1 MIELYQSLGLNQ
13 NPFSKFSAEE
23 ELEYLK
29 DIYVTPKYF
38 NSLFSDL
45 KSGSS
50 RFIIGSRGSGKTALM
65 HQLKTNLDNSNVFVL
80 FIDNFDGIPTKE
92 NEKHLI
98 YNIIQKIVTD
108 FCIIISQNPKS
119 IKKLNEFEKEKLSF
133 FIEQF
138 FKTLSRKEYE
148 DRNDKVKKFKTKNFI
163 KNIYNNFFN
172 KPINFLISGGVE
184 ILSDTVSKSFNLPK
198 VQPDEFFKNYV
209 PTAVLNTPKKNSD
222 ISNYDYNSLKEILID
237 LTGIIKKVGFE
248 NVVVLF
254 DKIDEYRELKGSI
267 NDVCVFIESI
277 LKDTNLLM
285 QTNFSLVFS
294 IWDEVRNELASNGIR
309 FDKFKPIDV
318 SWTSEEITQILNER
332 IKYFGETTKQAEKL
346 LEDNNELVKLI
357 ELSNNSPRDLLHLF
371 GSIYDEQTLVDISSK
386 FLSIQSINKG
396 KMKFCKEYEYYAL
409 FPSKRNSK
417 EDVFRNINRLLKTG
431 KTTLRATDFVT
442 SLKVSTSTANSYIK
456 IITDFNF
463 AKMTDQQYVY
473 EISDPK
479 LKFLIEKG
487 INEI

>member
-98 YNIIQKIVTD
+98 FNIIQKIVTD

-172 KPINFLISGGVE
+172 
-184 ILSDTVSKSFNLPK
+184 
-198 VQPDEFFKNYV
+198 
-209 PTAVLNTPKKNSD
+209 
-222 ISNYDYNSLKEILID
+222 
-237 LTGIIKKVGFE
+237 
-248 NVVVLF
+248 
-254 DKIDEYRELKGSI
+254 
-267 NDVCVFIESI
+267 
-277 LKDTNLLM
+277 
-285 QTNFSLVFS
+285 
-294 IWDEVRNELASNGIR
+294 
-309 FDKFKPIDV
+309 
-318 SWTSEEITQILNER
+318 
-332 IKYFGETTKQAEKL
+332 
-346 LEDNNELVKLI
+346 
-357 ELSNNSPRDLLHLF
+357 
-371 GSIYDEQTLVDISSK
+371 
-386 FLSIQSINKG
+386 
-396 KMKFCKEYEYYAL
+396 
-409 FPSKRNSK
+409 
-417 EDVFRNINRLLKTG
+417 
-431 KTTLRATDFVT
+431 
-442 SLKVSTSTANSYIK
+442 
-456 IITDFNF
+456 
-463 AKMTDQQYVY
+463 
-473 EISDPK
+473 
-479 LKFLIEKG
+479 
-487 INEI
+487 

>member
-1 MIELYQSLGLNQ
+1 MTELFQSLGLNQ

-29 DIYVTPKYF
+29 EIYVTPKYF

-65 HQLKTNLDNSNVFVL
+65 HQLKDILETSKVFVL
-80 FIDNFDGIPTKE
+80 FIDNFDGMPTKE
-92 NEKHLI
+92 NEKHFL
-98 YNIIQKIVTD
+98 YNLIQKLVTD
-108 FCIIISQNPKS
+108 YCLVISQNPKLL
-119 IKKLNEFEKEKLSF
+119 KKLNEFEKEKLSF

-148 DRNDKVKKFKTKNFI
+148 DRYNKVTSFKTKNFF
-163 KNIYNNFFN
+163 KNLYNNYFN

-184 ILSDTVSKSFNLPK
+184 IIADTVSKSFSLPSVK
-198 VQPDEFFKNYV
+198 TDDFFKNYV
-209 PTAVLNTPKKNSD
+209 PTIPVTTPKKNSAID
-222 ISNYDYNSLKEILID
+222 SYDYNSLKEILID
-237 LTGIIKKVGFE
+237 LTAIIKKTDYD
-248 NVVVLF
+248 NVVILF

-267 NDVCVFIESI
+267 NDVCIFIESI

-285 QTNFSLVFS
+285 QNNFSLVFS
-294 IWDEVRNELASNGIR
+294 IWDEVRNELASSGIR

-318 SWTSEEITQILNER
+318 TWTTDEISKILNNR
-332 IKYFGETTKQAEKL
+332 IKFFGENSKSADSL
-346 LEDNNELVKLI
+346 LEDSSELMKLI
-357 ELSNNSPRDLLHLF
+357 DLSNTSPRDLLHLF
-371 GSIYDEQTLVDISSK
+371 GAIYDEQTLIDINSR
-386 FLSIQSINKG
+386 FLSNQSINKG

-431 KTTLRATDFVT
+431 KVVLRATDFVT
-442 SLKVSTSTANSYIK
+442 SLKVSTPTANSYIK
-456 IITDFNF
+456 IIQDFNF
-463 AKMTDQQYVY
+463 TKMTDQQYVY

-487 INEI
+487 VNEI